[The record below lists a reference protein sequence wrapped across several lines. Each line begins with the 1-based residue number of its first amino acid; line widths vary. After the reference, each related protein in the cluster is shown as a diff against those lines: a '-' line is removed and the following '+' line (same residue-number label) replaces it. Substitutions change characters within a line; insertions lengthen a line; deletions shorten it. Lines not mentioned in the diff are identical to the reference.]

1 MTRER
6 RFELLAILSK
16 VQNEPHN
23 QNKDIMTITGFMK
36 TEEEILQHIENHKL
50 QTSERHEEKLSLSSI
65 LGDYL
70 LNG

>member
-6 RFELLAILSK
+6 RFELLDILSK

-50 QTSERHEEKLSLSSI
+50 QPSKRHEEKLSLSSI